1 MAEKRSKPSPAAGF
15 TDAEKAAM
23 QARVEELKAERRG
36 GKAGDRAAGL
46 AAVQAAIAALPE
58 PDRGLAERVHALVLA
73 AAPEL
78 EPKTWY
84 GMPAYARHGQ
94 VVCFFQ
100 GASKFKARYATL
112 GFSDKARLDAGA
124 MWPTSFAITRLTREV
139 EARIRELVKQAVQ

>member
-1 MAEKRSKPSPAAGF
+1 MAKNKRTGAPAAGF

-23 QARVEELKAERRG
+23 KARVQELKAEKHG
-36 GKAGDRAAGL
+36 GEAGDRAAGL

-58 PDRGLAERVHALVLA
+58 PDRRLAERLHALILA

-84 GMPAYARHGQ
+84 GMPAYARQGQ

-124 MWPTSFAITRLTREV
+124 MWPTSFAVAQLTREV
-139 EARIRELVKQAVQ
+139 EARIRALVTQAVG

>member
-1 MAEKRSKPSPAAGF
+1 MKPGKKAPAAGF
-15 TDAEKAAM
+15 TAEEKSAM
-23 QARVEELKAERRG
+23 KARVEELKAERSG
-36 GKAGDRAAGL
+36 AKKGDRAAGL
-46 AAVQAAIAALPE
+46 EAVQAAIAALPQ

-84 GMPAYARHGQ
+84 GMPAYARQGQ

-124 MWPTSFAITRLTREV
+124 MWPTSYAIAQLTREV
-139 EARIRELVKQAVQ
+139 EARIRELVRQAVG

>member
-1 MAEKRSKPSPAAGF
+1 MAKNKQTGAPAAGF

-23 QARVEELKAERRG
+23 KARVQELKAEKHG

-58 PDRGLAERVHALVLA
+58 PDRGLAERLHALILA

-84 GMPAYARHGQ
+84 GMPAYARQGQ

-124 MWPTSFAITRLTREV
+124 MWPTSFAVAQLTREV
-139 EARIRELVKQAVQ
+139 EARIRELVTQAVG